1 MARTKDS
8 IMQQYT
14 SEASPY
20 TCYIFLMQATLQYYG
35 TTPQALAILDACTNF
50 ISSTSIQKPKF
61 T

>member
-1 MARTKDS
+1 
-8 IMQQYT
+8 MQQYT